1 MIRNFLLVVLFT
13 FFYSCNNV
21 IEVKKDKVSEPKTF
35 VTYQFSPMASLM
47 ERMYAESL
55 LLKEQVIHQKG
66 NFVISTDFLK
76 QLETAALTVPSD
88 RDAFFEIELQ
98 NFTEVYSAL
107 EAQEEITKDAYNAM
121 IQSCLSCHQVK
132 CTGPI
137 ERIKKLI
144 IK

>member
-1 MIRNFLLVVLFT
+1 MRNRLVLLILLTSLF
-13 FFYSCNNV
+13 SCITKNEK
-21 IEVKKDKVSEPKTF
+21 IEVVEEEKVF
-35 VTYQFSPMASLM
+35 VTYELSPMASLM

-55 LLKEQVIHQKG
+55 LLKGQIVEKDTNIVL
-66 NFVISTDFLK
+66 STDFIK
-76 QLETAALTVPSD
+76 ELEFAALTVPSD
-88 RDAFFEIELQ
+88 KDAFFEIQMKEFVDLYTSLESQ
-98 NFTEVYSAL
+98 EVIKKES
-107 EAQEEITKDAYNAM
+107 YNAM

>member
-1 MIRNFLLVVLFT
+1 MRNRLVLLILLISLF
-13 FFYSCNNV
+13 SCITKNEK
-21 IEVKKDKVSEPKTF
+21 IEVVEEEKVF
-35 VTYQFSPMASLM
+35 VTYELSPMAALM

-55 LLKEQVIHQKG
+55 LLKGQIVEKDTNIV
-66 NFVISTDFLK
+66 VSTDFIK
-76 QLETAALTVPSD
+76 ELEFAALTVPSD
-88 RDAFFEIELQ
+88 KDAFFEIQMKEFVDLYTSLESQ
-98 NFTEVYSAL
+98 EVIKKES
-107 EAQEEITKDAYNAM
+107 YNAM

>member
-1 MIRNFLLVVLFT
+1 MRNSLILLILLTSLF
-13 FFYSCNNV
+13 SCITKNEK
-21 IEVKKDKVSEPKTF
+21 IEVVEEEKVF
-35 VTYQFSPMASLM
+35 VTYELSPMASLM

-55 LLKEQVIHQKG
+55 LMKG
-66 NFVISTDFLK
+66 HIVEKNTNVVVSTDFIK
-76 QLETAALTVPSD
+76 ELEFAALTVPSD
-88 RDAFFEIELQ
+88 KDAFFEIQMKEFVDLYTSLESQ
-98 NFTEVYSAL
+98 EVIKKES
-107 EAQEEITKDAYNAM
+107 YNAM

>member
-1 MIRNFLLVVLFT
+1 MIRNFLVVVLLG

-21 IEVKKDKVSEPKTF
+21 IEVKKDKISEPKTF

-55 LLKEQVIHQKG
+55 LLKEQVMHQEDD
-66 NFVISTDFLK
+66 FIISTDFLQ
-76 QLETAALTVPSD
+76 QLETADLTVPSD
-88 RDAFFEIELQ
+88 RDTFFEIELQ
-98 NFTEVYSAL
+98 QFVEAYSAL
-107 EAQEEITKDAYNAM
+107 DSGEGITKETYNAM